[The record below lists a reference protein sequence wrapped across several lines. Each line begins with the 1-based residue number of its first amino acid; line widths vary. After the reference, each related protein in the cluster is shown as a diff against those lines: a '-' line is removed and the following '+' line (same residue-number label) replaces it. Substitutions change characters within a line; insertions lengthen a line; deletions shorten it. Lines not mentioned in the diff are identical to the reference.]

1 MNDEQTNTSN
11 EHSTDPWESEMSRE
25 FDKRVRDI
33 HEAPLTFENVKGKA
47 MTIRR
52 NGRIAVAGGILAAAA
67 VVFPVAVFAGSG
79 LGDSNDNLEPV
90 APTVTTQATDPN
102 DPTPTETPAGA
113 LGVSYLEGN
122 TWHRTGGSS
131 VELNHEYTGGAELD
145 DSLLAV
151 RQDDRAR
158 LTIDVVDTDGAVV
171 ASLDAYS
178 YPMASPDGTAAAYIA
193 RSGQLQIYTS
203 TGDGLWMA
211 DGFVDG
217 DSIVAVAGDDCAAG
231 GVNCVV
237 YITHGDGTDAE
248 AIAFEG
254 NRGVIAPNVYK
265 LNDVS
270 PDARIAAQTSS
281 SDSGSCSS
289 VIDRGGSPVFETCE
303 YTFDDFSPDAAH
315 LSGADAY
322 RDGFGQG
329 YVVILD
335 ATNGNQ
341 VARWNATEGR
351 ATNWIWED
359 ESHLL
364 IQAYEQGEW
373 RIYRLG
379 VDGQSEQVLSSIE
392 GDDLAPAFTLL
403 GGS

>member
-1 MNDEQTNTSN
+1 MNDEQPNTSN

-47 MTIRR
+47 MTVRR
-52 NGRIAVAGGILAAAA
+52 KGRIAVAGGILAAAA
-67 VVFPVAVFAGSG
+67 VVVPVAVFAGNG
-79 LGDSNDNLEPV
+79 LGDSNDNLDPV
-90 APTVTTQATDPN
+90 APTVTQATDPN
-102 DPTPTETPAGA
+102 DPTPTETPTGA
-113 LGVSYLEGN
+113 LGVSYLEGT
-122 TWHRTGGSS
+122 TWHRTDGSS
-131 VELNHEYTGGAELD
+131 VELNHEYTAGAELD

-193 RSGQLQIYTS
+193 RNGQLQIYTS
-203 TGDGLWMA
+203 TGDSLSMA

-217 DSIVAVAGDDCAAG
+217 DSIAAVTGDDCAAG

-248 AIAFEG
+248 AIASEG
-254 NRGVIAPNVYK
+254 NRSVIEPNVYK

-270 PDARIAAQTSS
+270 PDARTAAQTSS

-289 VIDRGGSPVFETCE
+289 VIDRGGPQVFETCE
-303 YTFDDFSPDAAH
+303 YTFDNFSPDAAH
-315 LSGADAY
+315 LSGTDAY

-341 VARWNATEGR
+341 VARWNATEGS

-379 VDGQSEQVLSSIE
+379 VDGQSEQVLSSTE
-392 GDDLAPAFTLL
+392 GDDMTPAFTLL